1 MIDVLVSSSLMQ
13 SCSEKMI
20 PTSGGQA
27 KASGI
32 VTVYIPIYLRWFC
45 VSTSYSSPLKTCAGL
60 KNKLWYHSAKGI

>member
-20 PTSGGQA
+20 PTSGQA